1 MTREEYIKTITYN
14 GHEVKVGLD
23 DAGQQ
28 FVLEYLDDNGELV
41 EFCCGAY
48 TPLEYGLEH
57 LFGPEE
63 TK

>member
-1 MTREEYIKTITYN
+1 MSPKEYIKTIVYN
-14 GHEVKVGLD
+14 GHMINIGMD

-28 FVLEYLDDNGELV
+28 YVLEYVDNEGNLA